1 MALKFPVHLTTSH
14 SKLFRDASSL
24 VTATVTVAKQA
35 VARVP
40 GRKQKVQ
47 NKKISSLMCLHM
59 GMTIRLIFRASQI
72 GVAARVRST
81 YPRAVWRWSASVL
94 CYGSHLCRLGEEWDI
109 Y

>member
-14 SKLFRDASSL
+14 SKLFRDALSL

-47 NKKISSLMCLHM
+47 NKKISSLMCLDIS
-59 GMTIRLIFRASQI
+59 MTIRLIFRASQI
-72 GVAARVRST
+72 ELLHACAA
-81 YPRAVWRWSASVL
+81 L
-94 CYGSHLCRLGEEWDI
+94 IQEQYGAGQLVFCAMVVI
-109 Y
+109 CAA